1 MAKGLVHSIQSE
13 PSPAKRRV
21 IIIGAGL
28 GGLALACRLAKNGYL
43 VDVYEKNATA
53 GGRVAQTKV
62 KGYTIDLGPTFLLMP
77 AEFDELFT
85 YCGASIRDFVEYEAL
100 SPLYRLHY
108 WDGTHLDIHSSL
120 PDMKRELERYDLSHA
135 EKNFQG
141 LLDFLAHEQE
151 KYPTIYK
158 RFIIR
163 PADSLLRLLLSF
175 DFPKLF
181 QLDGFH
187 SMWENADE
195 FFDDAKLNLAFS
207 FQSMYVGESP
217 FVAPATYSIIP
228 FVEMTQG
235 VWYPKQGM
243 RGLMDAVEKLAK
255 KMSVHIH
262 YKQSVTEILIEEG
275 KAKGIRMKSGKEEY
289 APIVISNLDLP
300 ATYSKLIPSPH
311 RKKYTDEK
319 LSKLKYG
326 SSAFMVYLGV
336 DKDYSQLQ
344 HHNVFFS
351 EDYAQNFKEI
361 FDERVIPTDPSLYV
375 NVPTRTNP
383 KLAPKGKHLL
393 YVLVPVSYS
402 AKKDG
407 VVIDWNKYKESF
419 MHTILDTLEKKGLTD
434 LKKHVKMVEVFTPTD
449 WEFLAGMHLGSTFGL
464 SPIFFQS
471 SVFRPSQKSEDVQNL
486 YFVGASTHPGSGMPM
501 VLISARTAEILIQN
515 NRNGK

>member
-1 MAKGLVHSIQSE
+1 MVAPPTLSNHAGKPHEEQR
-13 PSPAKRRV
+13 A
-21 IIIGAGL
+21 IIIGAGI

-43 VDVYEKNATA
+43 VDVYEKNASA
-53 GGRVAQTKV
+53 GGRVAQANV

-77 AEFDELFT
+77 GEFEELFT
-85 YCGASIRDFVEYEAL
+85 YCGMNIHDFVEYEPL

-120 PDMKRELERYDLSHA
+120 PEMKKEWERYDFVHA

-141 LLDFLAHEQE
+141 MLDFLTHEQE
-151 KYPTIYK
+151 KYPTIYN
-158 RFIIR
+158 RFITR
-163 PADSLLRLLLSF
+163 PAGSLMSLIFSL

-195 FFDDAKLNLAFS
+195 FFDDSKLNLAFS

-228 FVEMTQG
+228 FVELTQG
-235 VWYPKQGM
+235 VWYPKHGM
-243 RGLMDAVEKLAK
+243 KGLIHAIEKLSK
-255 KMSVHIH
+255 KMGVRIH
-262 YKQSVTEILIEEG
+262 YGKPIQEIIVENS
-275 KAKGIRMKSGKEEY
+275 KATGIRMKNGKEEH

-300 ATYSKLIPSPH
+300 ATYSKLIPKIH
-311 RKKYTDEK
+311 RKKYSDEK
-319 LSKLKYG
+319 LGKLKYG
-326 SSAFMVYLGV
+326 CSAFMIYLGI
-336 DKDYSQLQ
+336 DKDYKQLH

-351 EDYAQNFKEI
+351 EEYAQNFKEI
-361 FDERVIPTDPSLYV
+361 FDDRVIPVEPSLYV

-383 KLAPKGKHLL
+383 KLAPKGKQLL
-393 YVLVPVSYS
+393 YILAPVPYE

-407 VVIDWNKYKESF
+407 ELVNWEQFKEEF
-419 MHTILDTLEKKGLTD
+419 MHTILDTLEKRGLTN
-434 LKKHVKMVEVFTPTD
+434 LKKHTKMVEVFTPTD
-449 WEFLAGMHLGSTFGL
+449 WETLAGMHAGSTFGL

-471 SVFRPSQKSEDVQNL
+471 SVFRPSQKSEEIQNL

-501 VLISARTAEILIQN
+501 VLISARTAEKLIQN
-515 NRNGK
+515 NRKRK